1 MDIDESQFEINTL
14 QLLSTSHDCYT
25 RISGNVVEFVLQNVM
40 LDTGG
45 HGNILLKLKTK
56 ETVQPNTVI
65 NSQARVFYDYRA
77 PIETNDE
84 QTVFADLTK
93 DDFNKDLVLQ
103 IYPNP
108 TSNSVTVKSDSTIKT
123 IQLYDA
129 QGRLLQTQMINDN
142 LQTIDLS
149 AYATGIYYL
158 SVSTSS
164 GKQTQKIIKQ

>member
-1 MDIDESQFEINTL
+1 
-14 QLLSTSHDCYT
+14 LS
-25 RISGNVVEFVLQNVM
+25 
-40 LDTGG
+40 
-45 HGNILLKLKTK
+45 
-56 ETVQPNTVI
+56 
-65 NSQARVFYDYRA
+65 
-77 PIETNDE
+77 
-84 QTVFADLTK
+84 K
-93 DDFNKDLVLQ
+93 DDFNKDVALQ

-129 QGRLLQTQMINDN
+129 QGRLLQTQMTNNN

-158 SVSTSS
+158 SFSTSS